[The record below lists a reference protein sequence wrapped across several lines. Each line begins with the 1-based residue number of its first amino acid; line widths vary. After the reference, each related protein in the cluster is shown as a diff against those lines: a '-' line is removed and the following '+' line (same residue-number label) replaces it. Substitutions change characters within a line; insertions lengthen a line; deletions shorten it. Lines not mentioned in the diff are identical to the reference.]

1 MSTYHFI
8 IPRRSWI
15 WKLFCLIIILLFISR
30 FCICLA
36 ISLEYADIADEYV
49 RKNVWR
55 DVTVKNGLVYAK
67 VQCDLNITYIP
78 AYILF
83 TQTGNTIQTGGWQA
97 DLNLNSVFVNT
108 LTIKSTKTVF
118 QLTSIKYNYA
128 YYISYQNDIFLLVK
142 YFYSGSVSFSKCVF
156 FIIYCYL

>member
-1 MSTYHFI
+1 M
-8 IPRRSWI
+8 
-15 WKLFCLIIILLFISR
+15 
-30 FCICLA
+30 
-36 ISLEYADIADEYV
+36 
-49 RKNVWR
+49 
-55 DVTVKNGLVYAK
+55 TVKNGLVYAK